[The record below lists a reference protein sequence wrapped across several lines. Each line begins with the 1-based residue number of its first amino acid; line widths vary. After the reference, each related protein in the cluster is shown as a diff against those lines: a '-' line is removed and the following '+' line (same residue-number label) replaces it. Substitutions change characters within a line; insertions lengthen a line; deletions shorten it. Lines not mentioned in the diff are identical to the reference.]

1 MPGAG
6 IPVHFVG
13 AECDSWSVKNQ
24 ANQPMPDE
32 LRLIELSVAAM
43 KHAREQHNAATAL
56 LLAPGQWSTAAAI
69 AALGLEEVGKSH
81 LCMSAL
87 NLPAELREQEAGT
100 FWKMFN
106 NHTVKAAMGLIAS
119 TVYLAEQPPPPSLEA
134 LWEQVAAVAGR
145 VNNTK
150 FRGLYVDVDDE
161 GALSEP
167 AAVTTEAEAREVVDM
182 LGAVLDGLR
191 EMDLN
196 FETLDDP
203 ADFLAFLHEFN
214 QHGGIYALFSQA
226 ESADDVARILGDFRA
241 VVRGEAPEPEWLR
254 TMTWNGLP
262 AGPQPE
268 AIER

>member
-1 MPGAG
+1 MQ
-6 IPVHFVG
+6 FVG

-24 ANQPMPDE
+24 VNQPVPSE
-32 LRLIELSVAAM
+32 LRLVELSVAAM
-43 KHAREQHNAATAL
+43 KHAREQHNAAAAL
-56 LLAPGQWSTAAAI
+56 LLAPSQWSTAAAI

-87 NLPAELREQEAGT
+87 NLPADLREQEAGA

-106 NHTVKAAMGLIAS
+106 NHTVKAAMGQIAS
-119 TVYLAEQPPPPSLEA
+119 AVYLSEQPPPSLEA
-134 LWEQVAAVAGR
+134 LWEQAAEVAGR
-145 VNNTK
+145 INNTK
-150 FRGLYVDVDDE
+150 FRGLDVDVDDE

-191 EMDLN
+191 EMDLS
-196 FETLDDP
+196 FEMLDDP

-214 QHGGIYALFSQA
+214 QGGGIYALLSQVD
-226 ESADDVARILGDFRA
+226 SAADVARMLGEFRA

-254 TMTWNGLP
+254 TMTANGLP
-262 AGPQPE
+262 AGPQPMVSGF
-268 AIER
+268 